1 MKFRLALFLGLG
13 ALSAPV
19 ATASAGLAQ
28 GQPDREV
35 MQPTRAEANWPQLDY
50 AKDGNCE
57 GEVRGNGKF
66 FRFYIVGLSARE
78 NARFQLTNTDAKR
91 PDGDMKPID
100 WRVRA
105 DRIGE
110 WSKLFIPFMIPM
122 PMMVRR
128 EGGEVA
134 ANFSGE
140 TCNLSLSFYWQ
151 RGIRVID

>member
-19 ATASAGLAQ
+19 ATASPSLAPE
-28 GQPDREV
+28 QPDRTV

-50 AKDGNCE
+50 AKGGNCE

-78 NARFQLTNTDAKR
+78 NVRFQLTNSDAKR

-100 WRVRA
+100 WRERA
-105 DRIGE
+105 DRNGE
-110 WSKLFIPFMIPM
+110 WSKLFIPFMSPM

-128 EGGEVA
+128 AGGEVTA
-134 ANFSGE
+134 DFSGE
-140 TCNLSLSFYWQ
+140 TCHLSLSLHWQ